1 MEVDIGAAQQVFVV
15 FFEAL
20 IGFAAIETDGMN
32 MRIMGK
38 QGSEVIALFIFYVS
52 VKAALSLADG
62 NGIPKGNMMAA
73 EHSQTLRIV
82 SRWSRLFQDAG
93 HHGPE
98 AILGMGI
105 ILLGF
110 QRGHA
115 GHGAENQMGTV
126 FVNAGSKAL
135 ALKRGYRQGNTSCWF
150 CFYHIML
157 KQTM

>member
-1 MEVDIGAAQQVFVV
+1 MEMDIGAAQQVLVV

-20 IGFAAIETDGMN
+20 IGFATVEADGMD
-32 MRIMGK
+32 MGIMGK
-38 QGSEVIALFIFYVS
+38 QGSEVIALFIFYVG

-73 EHSQTLRIV
+73 EHSQALRIV
-82 SRWSRLFQDAG
+82 SRWCRLFQNAG

-110 QRGHA
+110 
-115 GHGAENQMGTV
+115 
-126 FVNAGSKAL
+126 
-135 ALKRGYRQGNTSCWF
+135 
-150 CFYHIML
+150 
-157 KQTM
+157 

>member
-1 MEVDIGAAQQVFVV
+1 MEVDIGAAQQVLVV

-20 IGFAAIETDGMN
+20 IRFASIEADGMD
-32 MRIMGK
+32 MGISIK
-38 QGSEVIALFIFYVS
+38 QGGEVIALLVFYVR
-52 VKAALSLADG
+52 VQAAFSLADG

-73 EHSQTLRIV
+73 EHSQALRIV
-82 SRWSRLFQDAG
+82 SWWCRLFQDAG

-126 FVNAGSKAL
+126 FVNAGTKAL
-135 ALKRGYRQGNTSCWF
+135 ALKSGYRQENTSC
-150 CFYHIML
+150 CFVSIISC
-157 KQTM
+157 

>member
-1 MEVDIGAAQQVFVV
+1 MEVDIGAAQQVLVV

-38 QGSEVIALFIFYVS
+38 QGSEVIALFIFYVG

-82 SRWSRLFQDAG
+82 SRRRRLFQNAG
-93 HHGPE
+93 HQGPE
-98 AILGMGI
+98 AVLWMGI

-110 QRGHA
+110 KGGNA
-115 GHGAENQMGTV
+115 GHGAETQLGTV
-126 FVNAGSKAL
+126 FVNAGAKAC
-135 ALKRGYRQGNTSCWF
+135 AMKSGFRQGNTSCWF
-150 CFYHIML
+150 CFYHIMSDR
-157 KQTM
+157 TM